1 MKYEIGEIILA
12 DGDIEVNAGKPTIEL
27 IVNNTGDRTIQVCS
41 HYHFFEAN
49 KALKFDREKAYG
61 MRLDL
66 PSGNAFRFEPGEDK
80 KVTLI
85 PFGGDRIVTGFAG
98 FTMGKLDDPKVKEK
112 AMKKMKAVV
121 DGGAK

>member
-12 DGDIEVNAGKPTIEL
+12 DGDIEINKGKPTLEI

-49 KALKFDREKAYG
+49 KALKFDREKAFG
-61 MRLDL
+61 MRLDI
-66 PSGNAFRFEPGEDK
+66 PSGNAVRFEPGEDK

-85 PFGGDRIVTGFAG
+85 PYGGDRIVTGFSG
-98 FTMGKLDDPKVKEK
+98 FTMGRCDDPQVKEN
-112 AMKKMKAVV
+112 AIKKMKSVCE
-121 DGGAK
+121 GGK